1 MRIEKTVEV
10 NGKRLRVMAR
20 THMRRNGERACN
32 VRILDGHYFRD
43 LAVVDSP
50 SLDEAVERAVAIFLG
65 DERSST
71 VKKQQ
76 IVVGQTYLCKVGR
89 QVTEVRVTGE
99 SRFGGWD
106 AVNVKTGRS
115 VRIKSAQ
122 RLRAPSPL
130 SRVAARQDE
139 GPAQGARGAKKA
151 AKATKATKAAAGRDT
166 AQQGAPKAQ
175 ETAKSKK
182 TGLLNA
188 AILVMREAG
197 QPMNTKEMVEAVL
210 AKDLWKSDGKTPAA
224 TLYSSILR
232 EIQKKGD
239 EARFRKTERG
249 RFELKS

>member
-10 NGKRLRVMAR
+10 NGKRLQIMAR
-20 THMRRNGERACN
+20 THTRRNGERACN
-32 VRILDGHYFRD
+32 VRIVDGHYFRD

-65 DERSST
+65 AERSST

-122 RLRAPSPL
+122 RLRAA
-130 SRVAARQDE
+130 VRQGE

-166 AQQGAPKAQ
+166 AQQGAPQAQ
-175 ETAKSKK
+175 ETAKAKK
-182 TGLLNA
+182 TGLLDA

>member
-1 MRIEKTVEV
+1 M
-10 NGKRLRVMAR
+10 
-20 THMRRNGERACN
+20 
-32 VRILDGHYFRD
+32 
-43 LAVVDSP
+43 
-50 SLDEAVERAVAIFLG
+50 
-65 DERSST
+65 
-71 VKKQQ
+71 
-76 IVVGQTYLCKVGR
+76 
-89 QVTEVRVTGE
+89 RVTGE

-122 RLRAPSPL
+122 RLRAA
-130 SRVAARQDE
+130 VRQGE

-166 AQQGAPKAQ
+166 AQQGAPQAQ
-175 ETAKSKK
+175 ETAKAKK
-182 TGLLNA
+182 TGLLDA

>member
-10 NGKRLRVMAR
+10 NGKRLRVVAR
-20 THMRRNGERACN
+20 MQTRRDGERVYKAR
-32 VRILDGHYFRD
+32 VWDGHYFRD
-43 LAVVDSP
+43 LTVVDSP
-50 SLDEAVERAVAIFLG
+50 SIDEAMGRAVAIFLG
-65 DERSST
+65 TERSSA

-106 AVNVKTGRS
+106 AVNVKTGRN

-122 RLRAPSPL
+122 RLRA
-130 SRVAARQDE
+130 AARQDE
-139 GPAQGARGAKKA
+139 GSAQGARVAKKA
-151 AKATKATKAAAGRDT
+151 AKAKKATKAARERDT
-166 AQQGAPKAQ
+166 AQQGAPQAQ
-175 ETAKSKK
+175 ETAKTKK
-182 TGLLNA
+182 TGLLDA
-188 AILVMREAG
+188 AILVLREAG
-197 QPMNTKEMVEAVL
+197 EPMNTKEMVEAVL

>member
-20 THMRRNGERACN
+20 THTRRNGERACN
-32 VRILDGHYFRD
+32 VRIIDGHYFRD

-65 DERSST
+65 TGRSSA

-89 QVTEVRVTGE
+89 QVTEVRLDSE
-99 SRFGGWD
+99 NPHGGWNGT
-106 AVNVKTGRS
+106 NVKTHR
-115 VRIKSAQ
+115 RIRVKSAQ
-122 RLRAPSPL
+122 RLRAISGL
-130 SRVAARQDE
+130 ARAAARQDE
-139 GPAQGARGAKKA
+139 GSAPGARVAKKA
-151 AKATKATKAAAGRDT
+151 AKPTKATRAARGRDT
-166 AQQGAPKAQ
+166 AQQGAPQAQ
-175 ETAKSKK
+175 ETAKAKK
-182 TGLLNA
+182 TGLLDA
-188 AILVMREAG
+188 AILVLREAG
-197 QPMNTKEMVEAVL
+197 QPMNTKEMVDAVL
-210 AKDLWKSDGKTPAA
+210 AKDLWKSDGKTPGA

-239 EARFRKTERG
+239 GARFRKTERG